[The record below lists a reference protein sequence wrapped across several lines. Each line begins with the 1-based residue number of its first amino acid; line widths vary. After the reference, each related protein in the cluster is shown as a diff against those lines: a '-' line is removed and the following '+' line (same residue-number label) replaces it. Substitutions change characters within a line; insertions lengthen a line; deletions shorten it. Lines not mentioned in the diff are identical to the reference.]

1 MKDEGNNNQGDEKTA
16 GRRDK
21 EERVSNL
28 RCLAQHVRHSAD
40 SSKFE
45 HKMLTDQKKLR
56 IDQDTFRNL
65 NITMAS
71 LFNIKCYVLDN
82 LISNLL
88 N

>member
-1 MKDEGNNNQGDEKTA
+1 MKDGGNNNQGDEKTA
-16 GRRDK
+16 GGRDK

-28 RCLAQHVRHSAD
+28 KCLAQHVRHSAD

-56 IDQDTFRNL
+56 IDQDTFRKL

-71 LFNIKCYVLDN
+71 SFSMKC
-82 LISNLL
+82 
-88 N
+88 